1 MTDARTV
8 KRGRIPTGLSNEKAA
23 RMLAALRE
31 GRTLRKFSVTGNSPR
46 FLAYCETH
54 PEYSREALP
63 QIEANAKAAQFRKG
77 SVLRGRTHCKFG
89 HPLSGDNLFFHSKGW
104 RCCRI
109 CDAKS
114 HELNRRMSDQQARRV
129 VDALNAGKTISN
141 ICKGGTDDYILN
153 HRALLLFRQ
162 KHPKFDRFVI
172 RLSTANAKDHH
183 AEASAR
189 RAQVIRAPIIA
200 AHGADIFTLIRST
213 VPASLPAQIRDDV
226 IGVMALEIVEGKLRT
241 TDIRRRVSEYVSAQY
256 RQFSK
261 FGPVSLDARLYDD
274 GSATLLDRLSTESGT
289 GYWDFN
295 MMASTGR
302 KK

>member
-31 GRTLRKFSVTGNSPR
+31 GRTLRKFSITGNSPR
-46 FLAYCETH
+46 FLAYCEAH

-63 QIEANAKAAQFRKG
+63 LIEANAKAAQFRKG

-89 HPLSGDNLFFHSKGW
+89 HPLSGDNLFLHSKGW

-172 RLSTANAKDHH
+172 QLSTANAKDHH

-189 RAQVIRAPIIA
+189 RAQVIQGSHHRRA
-200 AHGADIFTLIRST
+200 
-213 VPASLPAQIRDDV
+213 
-226 IGVMALEIVEGKLRT
+226 
-241 TDIRRRVSEYVSAQY
+241 RRRYLHAHSIDGAGKSAC
-256 RQFSK
+256 SDP
-261 FGPVSLDARLYDD
+261 G
-274 GSATLLDRLSTESGT
+274 
-289 GYWDFN
+289 
-295 MMASTGR
+295 
-302 KK
+302 